1 MAEKEK
7 KAKKVADLMKKEQK
21 DKLKKMR
28 EADEVKKN
36 KLRMKENDAK
46 DHQMESKR

>member
-1 MAEKEK
+1 MDKEK
-7 KAKKVADLMKKEQK
+7 KAKKVQDLMKKEQK

-36 KLRMKENDAK
+36 KLRMKEND
-46 DHQMESKR
+46 SKEH